1 MRKALLLVV
10 ALFTMTLSFEVS
22 AQQRVITGKVISD
35 EDGLGLPGATV
46 LVKGTTV
53 GTTTDLDGNYSIN
66 VPAGS
71 DVLIFS
77 FVGLQTSEEAIGNRT
92 VINITLTTDASQL
105 SEVVVTAIGIEREK
119 KALGYGV
126 TSVGNEQ
133 LENRPE
139 QDVARVLQGKVPGVN
154 ITSTNGMSGSGT
166 NMVIRGYSSATG
178 SNQPLFVVDGVP
190 FNTATN
196 STNGFS
202 TGGATTSSRF
212 LDIDPN
218 NIESMSV
225 LKGLSATVLYGDQ
238 GRNGVIL
245 ITTKSGASKRKAAE
259 VTINQSVFSNKAA
272 SLPTYGTVYG
282 NGFQQAPGFFFSNF
296 GPRMDQGLTVNHPY
310 ATSSVASVREAFP
323 EFWVDGIVGG
333 TPVQYEYKAYEDPST
348 AFFQTGLVANTSIQI
363 AGGSDRT
370 GYSASFGYTDDEGFT
385 PGNELKK
392 YNFGL
397 GINSAVTDKLSVNS
411 SFTFAIT
418 DLQSPPVNA
427 SFGSGPNGGIPSVFA
442 HVLYT
447 PRSVDL
453 AGLPFENPVD
463 KSSVYYRGGNDIV
476 NPNWLVK
483 NYVNTSDVQRFF
495 NSTSLNYDITDNFSV
510 TYRLGLD
517 TYTET
522 QEAQYNKGG
531 PSSSLATTS
540 GYYRT
545 INMMNTIW
553 NQDLI
558 INWKKEFSE
567 KFGMSALIGGNSRY
581 DYYEQ
586 VGVASQGQLAFGLF
600 RHSNFTNS
608 SSNDAYTGNTMN
620 FTQEERRMGIYA
632 NVTLDYSNFL
642 YFNLSARNDWT
653 STVEPENRR
662 ILYPGASVSFIPST
676 AFNWNS
682 STVNDLKLRLAYGTS
697 AGFPPPYRTRNILA
711 QSARAF
717 DVNGQV
723 TQTHAVA
730 NRLGNPNLKPELHE
744 ELEFGVEAVMFN
756 NKLRFDLSLYE
767 KNTNDL
773 ITNSPIDPSTGFT
786 TTQINI
792 GKIRNRGIEFQAT
805 VTPIS
810 TASGFRWESTVNWSM
825 YRTKTISLGGGLEE
839 IVVAGFTTL
848 GNFAIPGQPF
858 NVIKGIGF
866 DRDEQTGQPIILS
879 NGLHKPTSD
888 LVVLGD
894 PNPRWNGSWINTFSY
909 KGFTLNAMLEYR
921 HKGDVFSNTV
931 TATLARG
938 VTKDPVA
945 DRELTFIMPGVKE
958 DGTPNDYQ
966 ITASD
971 YFFGGYQ
978 GATDEPNIFDG
989 SMIRLRELSLG
1000 YELPSSLMAK
1010 TPFKRASVAVSGSN
1024 LWFKALNFPP
1034 NMNFDV
1040 DVLGTGVGNG
1050 LGFDFVTGPS
1060 SRRFGGTV
1068 TLTF

>member
-10 ALFTMTLSFEVS
+10 ALFTITLSYEVS
-22 AQQRVITGKVISD
+22 AQQRVITGKVISE

-46 LVKGTTV
+46 LIKGTTV
-53 GTTTDLDGNYSIN
+53 GSTTDLDGNYSIN

-71 DVLIFS
+71 NVLIFS
-77 FVGLQTSEEAIGNRT
+77 FVGLEASEESIGNRSI
-92 VINITLTTDASQL
+92 INVTLAIDASQL

-126 TSVGNEQ
+126 TSVGSEQ

-166 NMVIRGYSSATG
+166 NMIIRGYSSATG

-190 FNTATN
+190 FNTSTN
-196 STNGFS
+196 NTNGFT

-218 NIESMSV
+218 NIEAMSV

-245 ITTKSGASKRKAAE
+245 ITTKSGATKRKAAE
-259 VTINQSVFSNKAA
+259 VTINQSVFSNNAA
-272 SLPTYGTVYG
+272 SLPTYGQVYG
-282 NGFQQAPGFFFSNF
+282 NGFQQGNGNFFSNF
-296 GPRMDQGLTVNHPY
+296 GGRMDIGSVVRHPY
-310 ATSSVASVREAFP
+310 AISSVASVRQAFP
-323 EFWVDGIVGG
+323 QFWVDGVVGG
-333 TPVQYEYKAYEDPST
+333 TPIDYEYKAYEDPST
-348 AFFQTGLVANTSIQI
+348 AFFRTGMVSNTSIQVN
-363 AGGSDRT
+363 GGSDRT

-385 PGNELKK
+385 PGNEMQK

-397 GINSAVTDKLSVNS
+397 GINSAISDKLSVNS

-427 SFGSGPNGGIPSVFA
+427 SFGSGPSGGIPSVFA

-447 PRSVDL
+447 PRTVDL

-483 NYVNTSDVQRFF
+483 NYVNTSDVARFF
-495 NSTSLNYDITDNFSV
+495 NSTSLNYDVNDNFSV

-522 QEAQYNKGG
+522 QEARYNKGG
-531 PSSSLATTS
+531 PSGSLATQS

-545 INMMNTIW
+545 INLKNTIW

-581 DYYEQ
+581 DYFEQ
-586 VGVASQGQLAFGLF
+586 VGVASQGQLAYGLF

-608 SSNDAYTGNTMN
+608 SSNDAYSGGGMN
-620 FTQEERRMGIYA
+620 RTQEEQRMGVYA
-632 NVTLDYSNFL
+632 NVTFDYSNYL
-642 YFNLSARNDWT
+642 YLNLAARNDWT

-662 ILYPGASVSFIPST
+662 ILYPGASVSFIPTT

-682 STVNDLKLRLAYGTS
+682 STLNDLKVRLAYGTS
-697 AGFPPPYRTRNILA
+697 AGFPPPYSTRNILT
-711 QSARAF
+711 QRARAF
-717 DVNGQV
+717 DVNGAV
-723 TQTHAVA
+723 TTSHEVA
-730 NRLGNPNLKPELHE
+730 NRLGNPNLRPELQQ
-744 ELEFGVEAVMFN
+744 ELEFGLEGVMFN
-756 NKLRFDLSLYE
+756 NKLRFDFSMYE
-767 KNTNDL
+767 KNTTDL
-773 ITNSPIDPSTGFT
+773 ITDSPIDPATGFT
-786 TTQINI
+786 FIQQNI
-792 GKIRNRGIEFQAT
+792 GKLRTRGVEFQAT
-805 VTPIS
+805 VTPVS

-825 YRTKTISLGGGLEE
+825 YRSVVMELAEGLDQVVIS
-839 IVVAGFTTL
+839 GFTTL
-848 GNFAIPGQPF
+848 GNFAIPGEPF

-866 DRDEQTGQPIILS
+866 ERDEQTGQPIILS
-879 NGLHKPTSD
+879 NGLQKPTSD
-888 LVVLGD
+888 LVILGD
-894 PNPRWNGSWINTFSY
+894 PNPRWNGSWINSFSY
-909 KGFTLNAMLEYR
+909 KGFTLNAMIEYR

-938 VTKDPVA
+938 VTKDPVV
-945 DRELTFIMPGVKE
+945 DREMTFIMPGVKE
-958 DGTPNDYQ
+958 DGTPNDIQ
-966 ITASD
+966 ITASN

-978 GATDEPNIFDG
+978 GASDEPNIFDG

-1000 YELPSSLMAK
+1000 YELPTGFMAK
-1010 TPFKRASVAVSGSN
+1010 TPFKRASIALSGSN
-1024 LWFKALNFPP
+1024 LWFLALNFPP

>member
-10 ALFTMTLSFEVS
+10 ALFTMTFSYEVS
-22 AQQRVITGKVISD
+22 AQQLVITGKVISD

-46 LVKGTTV
+46 LIKGTTV
-53 GTTTDLDGNYSIN
+53 GTTTDLDGNYSLN

-71 DVLIFS
+71 KVLIFS
-77 FVGLQTSEEAIGNRT
+77 FVGLEPAEESIGNRT
-92 VINITLTTDASQL
+92 VINVTLSIDASQL

-126 TSVGNEQ
+126 TSVSSDQ

-190 FNTATN
+190 FNT
-196 STNGFS
+196 STNNSNGF
-202 TGGATTSSRF
+202 TRGGATTSSRF

-245 ITTKSGASKRKAAE
+245 ITTKSGASKRKSAE
-259 VTINQSVFSNKAA
+259 VTINQSVFSNTAA

-282 NGFQQAPGFFFSNF
+282 NGFQQSPGFFFSNF
-296 GPRMDQGLTVNHPY
+296 GPRMDQGLQVNHPY

-323 EFWVDGIVGG
+323 QFWVDGVVGG
-333 TPVQYEYKAYEDPST
+333 TPVKYDYKAYEDPST
-348 AFFQTGLVANTSIQI
+348 AFFQTGLVSNTSIQI
-363 AGGSDRT
+363 AGGSDKT

-385 PGNELKK
+385 PGNNLVK

-397 GINSAVTDKLSVNS
+397 GINSAVTDRLSVNS

-427 SFGSGPNGGIPSVFA
+427 SFGSGPSGGVPSVFS

-495 NSTSLNYDITDNFSV
+495 NSTSLVYDVTDDFSV
-510 TYRLGLD
+510 TYRIGLD
-517 TYTET
+517 TYTEQ
-522 QEAQYNKGG
+522 QELRYNKGG

-545 INMMNTIW
+545 INLKNTIW
-553 NQDLI
+553 NQDLVL
-558 INWKKEFSE
+558 NWKTEISDKI
-567 KFGMSALIGGNSRY
+567 GMSFLLGGNSRY
-581 DYYEQ
+581 DYFEQ
-586 VGVASQGQLAFGLF
+586 VGVASQGQLAYGLF

-608 SSNDAYTGNTMN
+608 SSNDAYSGTTMN
-620 FTQEERRMGIYA
+620 NTQEERRMGIYG

-642 YFNLSARNDWT
+642 YLNLSARNDWT
-653 STVEPENRR
+653 STVESENRR
-662 ILYPGASVSFIPST
+662 ILYPGASISFIPSS

-697 AGFPPPYRTRNILA
+697 AGFPPPYRTRNILT
-711 QSARAF
+711 QRARAF
-717 DVNGQV
+717 DVGGQV
-723 TQTHAVA
+723 GQTHEVA
-730 NRLGNPNLKPELHE
+730 NRLGNPNLKPELQE
-744 ELEFGVEAVMFN
+744 EFEFGVEGVMFN
-756 NKLRFDLSLYE
+756 NKLTFDLSLYE
-767 KNTNDL
+767 KNTRDL
-773 ITNSPIDPSTGFT
+773 ITNSPIDPATGFT
-786 TTQINI
+786 STQINI
-792 GKIRNRGIEFQAT
+792 GKLRTRGIEFQAT

-810 TASGFRWESTVNWSM
+810 TASGFRWESTINWSM
-825 YRTKTISLGGGLEE
+825 YRSVVMELGGGLEQ
-839 IVVAGFTTL
+839 VLVAGFTGL
-848 GNFAIPGQPF
+848 GNFAIPGEPF
-858 NVIKGIGF
+858 NVIKGTGF
-866 DRDEQTGQPIILS
+866 ARDEQTGQPVILS
-879 NGLHKPTSD
+879 NGLQKPTSD
-888 LVVLGD
+888 LVILGD
-894 PNPRWNGSWINTFSY
+894 PNPKWNGSWINSFSY

-938 VTKDPVA
+938 VTKDPVI

-958 DGTPNDYQ
+958 DGTPNDVQ
-966 ITASD
+966 ITAAN

-978 GATDEPNIFDG
+978 GASDEPNVFDG

-1000 YELPSSLMAK
+1000 YQLPSNLMAK
-1010 TPFKRASVAVSGSN
+1010 TPFKRASIAVSGTN